1 VNVAECD
8 ACQAFMLWAI
18 TPNGGKMP
26 VDYRPSP
33 QGNVL
38 LLSPSG
44 LGELLAITLS
54 KEGLELA
61 RARGLDLRMPHHATC
76 PEAER
81 FRRR

>member
-1 VNVAECD
+1 MNVAECE
-8 ACQAFMLWAI
+8 ACKAFMLWAI
-18 TPNGGKMP
+18 TPTGAKMP
-26 VDYRPSP
+26 VDYRPSA

-54 KEGLELA
+54 AKGLELA
-61 RARGLDLRMPHHATC
+61 RQRGLDLRTAHFTTC

-81 FRRR
+81 FRH